1 MLYSQTLVL
10 AASLT
15 ARSPCTVSMHGSQ
28 PDAALVAATQ
38 RWVDGIIVGHNLC
51 PFAAAVRPHTRYVVC
66 RTHTM
71 DTFGDELRRLDAVDP
86 SKAATT
92 LVLLPGEEF
101 ADFAGLMVLQPDVQ
115 QLADEMG
122 ADVQILPFHPLAT
135 YGGAED
141 EDEDEDE
148 DDRDGE
154 GEGVGEDD
162 FDACDE
168 GEEEVQASQLDAFDF
183 STRSPVPMLHL
194 LRQADVDAG
203 EEQWFAGGGLPI
215 QERNAAYLRG
225 IGYEQAAAL
234 RAAALAESPM
244 ST

>member
-1 MLYSQTLVL
+1 MLYSRTLVL

-15 ARSPCTVSMHGSQ
+15 ARSPHTVSMHGSH

-66 RTHTM
+66 RAHTM
-71 DTFGDELRRLDAVDP
+71 ETFDAELRRLAAVDP
-86 SKAATT
+86 AKAATT
-92 LVLLPGEEF
+92 LVLLPGQEF
-101 ADFAGLMVLQPDVQ
+101 AEFAGLMVLQPDVQ

-135 YGGAED
+135 YGAAGED
-141 EDEDEDE
+141 EDEDEDVDE
-148 DDRDGE
+148 D
-154 GEGVGEDD
+154 
-162 FDACDE
+162 
-168 GEEEVQASQLDAFDF
+168 EEAQAAQLDAFDF

-203 EEQWFAGGGLPI
+203 EEQWFSQGGLPI

-234 RAAALAESPM
+234 RAAALAESPP
-244 ST
+244 SS

>member
-1 MLYSQTLVL
+1 MPYSRTLVL
-10 AASLT
+10 AASL
-15 ARSPCTVSMHGSQ
+15 ARLPTTMSMQSSQ
-28 PDAALVAATQ
+28 LDAALVAATQ
-38 RWVDGIIVGHNLC
+38 RWIDGIIVGHNLC
-51 PFAAAVRPHTRYVVC
+51 PFAAAVRQDTRYVVC
-66 RTHTM
+66 RGHTM
-71 DTFGDELRRLDAVDP
+71 RTFVDELRRLDGVDP
-86 SKAATT
+86 GTAATT

-101 ADFAGLMVLQPDVQ
+101 ADFAGLMDLQPEVQ

-135 YGGAED
+135 YGPADDENED
-141 EDEDEDE
+141 KDADADA
-148 DDRDGE
+148 DADG
-154 GEGVGEDD
+154 
-162 FDACDE
+162 FDSCDDE
-168 GEEEVQASQLDAFDF
+168 GADEAQAVQLDAFDF

-203 EEQWFAGGGLPI
+203 EAQWFAAGGLPI

-234 RAAALAESPM
+234 RAAALAESPP

>member
-1 MLYSQTLVL
+1 MLYSQMLVL

-71 DTFGDELRRLDAVDP
+71 ETFDDELRRLDAVDP
-86 SKAATT
+86 AKAATT

-101 ADFAGLMVLQPDVQ
+101 AEFAGLMGLQPDVQ

-135 YGGAED
+135 YGAAGDDEDEDDGD

-148 DDRDGE
+148 
-154 GEGVGEDD
+154 EDE
-162 FDACDE
+162 AQE
-168 GEEEVQASQLDAFDF
+168 AAQLDAFDF

-203 EEQWFAGGGLPI
+203 EEQWFSQGGLPI

-234 RAAALAESPM
+234 RAAALAESPP

>member
-71 DTFGDELRRLDAVDP
+71 ETFDDELRRLDAVDP
-86 SKAATT
+86 AKAATT

-101 ADFAGLMVLQPDVQ
+101 AEFAGLMGLQPDVQ

-135 YGGAED
+135 YGAAGDDEDEDDGD
-141 EDEDEDE
+141 EDEDEEDE
-148 DDRDGE
+148 AQE
-154 GEGVGEDD
+154 
-162 FDACDE
+162 A
-168 GEEEVQASQLDAFDF
+168 AQLDAFDF

-203 EEQWFAGGGLPI
+203 EEQWFSQGGLPI

-234 RAAALAESPM
+234 RAAALAESPP

>member
-1 MLYSQTLVL
+1 MLYSRTLVL

-15 ARSPCTVSMHGSQ
+15 ARSPHTVSMHGSQ

-66 RTHTM
+66 RAHTM
-71 DTFGDELRRLDAVDP
+71 ETFDAELRRLAAVDP
-86 SKAATT
+86 AKAATT
-92 LVLLPGEEF
+92 LVLLPGQEF
-101 ADFAGLMVLQPDVQ
+101 AEFAGLMVLQPDVQ

-135 YGGAED
+135 YGAAGED
-141 EDEDEDE
+141 EDADEDVDEDE
-148 DDRDGE
+148 E
-154 GEGVGEDD
+154 
-162 FDACDE
+162 A
-168 GEEEVQASQLDAFDF
+168 QAAQLDAFDF

-203 EEQWFAGGGLPI
+203 EEQWFSQGGLPI

-234 RAAALAESPM
+234 RAAALAESPP
-244 ST
+244 SS